1 MKERLV
7 KKWLCEHCKKSGG
20 RRDIIERHESACT
33 GNPNRTCRCCLMA
46 SQKQASIRELLT
58 ALAKDIDDEPYADQ
72 LQESDGF
79 GVKLTSLRAI
89 TSGCPACILTAI
101 RNSPQPVWADFT
113 FADEMAA
120 WLEIHGTQRGDE

>member
-7 KKWLCEHCKKSGG
+7 KKWFCEHCKKSGG

-33 GNPNRTCRCCLMA
+33 SNPNRLCRCCLMA
-46 SQKQASIRELLT
+46 AQKQASIRELLT
-58 ALAKDIDDEPYADQ
+58 ALAKDIDGEQ
-72 LQESDGF
+72 DGF
-79 GVKLTSLRAI
+79 GTVLTELRRVAKD
-89 TSGCPACILTAI
+89 CPACILTAI

>member
-7 KKWLCEHCKKSGG
+7 KKWFCEHCKKSGG

-33 GNPNRTCRCCLMA
+33 GNPNRSCRCCLMA
-46 SQKQASIRELLT
+46 GQKQASIRELLT
-58 ALAKDIDDEPYADQ
+58 ALAKDIDREQ
-72 LQESDGF
+72 TIFS
-79 GVKLTSLRAI
+79 GVELTSLRAI
-89 TSGCPACILTAI
+89 TNGCPACILTAI

-120 WLEIHGTQRGDE
+120 WLEIHGTQRGDK